1 MSDSENELG
10 IEDFLPGGGSE
21 SETEIEEQT
30 SMSTS
35 PDDKSGDEA
44 KPKIT
49 EKVEVEETDKKSNQ
63 EDGSSGFRKFINLS
77 YIRSLSNFQRF
88 GVAFVILIIF
98 LGGCGVSFTVFL
110 SQKYASL
117 FYLFVMAALLPPRII
132 GVFWTSNRTALK

>member
-49 EKVEVEETDKKSNQ
+49 EKVEIEETDKKSKP
-63 EDGSSGFRKFINLS
+63 EDGSSRFRKFINLS
-77 YIRSLSNFQRF
+77 YIKSLSNRQRF
-88 GVAFVILIIF
+88 GLAIVSLIIF
-98 LGGCGVSFTVFL
+98 LGGGGGVSFTVFL
-110 SQKYASL
+110 
-117 FYLFVMAALLPPRII
+117 LP
-132 GVFWTSNRTALK
+132 FLHSEK

>member
-44 KPKIT
+44 KPKTT
-49 EKVEVEETDKKSNQ
+49 EKVEVEETDKKAKS
-63 EDGSSGFRKFINLS
+63 EDGSSRFRKFIDS
-77 YIRSLSNFQRF
+77 ISIDWSKPRSLGLSIKQIGLAVLLSIVISSVKF
-88 GVAFVILIIF
+88 GVRFMIF
-98 LGGCGVSFTVFL
+98 
-110 SQKYASL
+110 
-117 FYLFVMAALLPPRII
+117 I
-132 GVFWTSNRTALK
+132 

>member
-49 EKVEVEETDKKSNQ
+49 EKVEIEETDKKSKP

-77 YIRSLSNFQRF
+77 YIKSLSKRHRF
-88 GVAFVILIIF
+88 GLAIVILIIF
-98 LGGCGVSFTVFL
+98 LAGGGGVSFTVFL
-110 SQKYASL
+110 L
-117 FYLFVMAALLPPRII
+117 FGTISI
-132 GVFWTSNRTALK
+132 SISNGVY

>member
-49 EKVEVEETDKKSNQ
+49 EKVEVEETDKKSKH
-63 EDGSSGFRKFINLS
+63 EDGSSGFRKFIEGTTIICHFQS
-77 YIRSLSNFQRF
+77 FNFIC
-88 GVAFVILIIF
+88 GMPII
-98 LGGCGVSFTVFL
+98 
-110 SQKYASL
+110 K
-117 FYLFVMAALLPPRII
+117 
-132 GVFWTSNRTALK
+132 